1 MGECTARWPACS
13 STTGSWRRRT
23 SGATR
28 TNCAAEEPRGGWSL
42 KALAPNAL
50 PHPTLTTHAGS
61 QDRGETKGAGR
72 GTHPPPPSASTRSSP
87 PKSSDTASS
96 TSGLVESRR
105 SSSSSRH
112 DAAASQ
118 LPPASQLAPAA
129 WCGQAHRAS
138 RSARPA
144 QGVGARAEGKERRR
158 TRSSWGSS
166 GVFSDAGLGQNERAY
181 GGGDASGRVPLAMQ
195 SKRIGWRQ
203 LTTGRRH
210 RIGGGCRHRRAAAA
224 QPPPA
229 PPLHAIS
236 PQPAALQSRAAFE
249 PRTGCQAHSGRGG
262 KFVSSSPAAP
272 RMPTAHR
279 H

>member
-1 MGECTARWPACS
+1 MPFRTPPSPRTLAHRIEGKPRGQAGARTLLHPPPARARRRRNPLTRPRALRGS
-13 STTGSWRRRT
+13 LRAAGAHRPPATTPPRRNCRRLRNWRRR
-23 SGATR
+23 
-28 TNCAAEEPRGGWSL
+28 P
-42 KALAPNAL
+42 
-50 PHPTLTTHAGS
+50 
-61 QDRGETKGAGR
+61 GAGR
-72 GTHPPPPSASTRSSP
+72 RTGPAGAPDLRRAWAP
-87 PKSSDTASS
+87 
-96 TSGLVESRR
+96 GLR
-105 SSSSSRH
+105 
-112 DAAASQ
+112 
-118 LPPASQLAPAA
+118 
-129 WCGQAHRAS
+129 
-138 RSARPA
+138 
-144 QGVGARAEGKERRR
+144 EGGGR
-158 TRSSWGSS
+158 TLSSWGSS
-166 GVFSDAGLGQNERAY
+166 GVFSDAGIGQNERAY

-236 PQPAALQSRAAFE
+236 PQPAALQSRAAFG

-262 KFVSSSPAAP
+262 KFMSSSPAAP